1 MQHWGNCTLP
11 AMKWKMK
18 LATVEITKIINGG
31 YGLAHL
37 PSGQIV
43 LVRHVLPGEIVT
55 ITTEKTKKNCIL
67 GEVEQ
72 IVAANPARRKPPCRY
87 VGRCGGCD
95 LQHCDYPSQLAI
107 KKGIIEDLF
116 LRSRSDAVREAVQL
130 LAEPLGAPD
139 DFGYRQRIRL
149 QVDSGGALG
158 FHRFQSHSVVPI
170 DLCLLARQEE
180 NDVLFLLT
188 SHPDG
193 RKLTGNSVE
202 VELQENP
209 ATGKTVVTFR
219 MSRKPRPADMQAAER
234 FCRTFEQIERVFL
247 AGESFPLM
255 GPYGQQQADTANSLA
270 VRYPAIAGP
279 PGLERDSFSLTW
291 EAGGFCQVNLGQNI
305 NLIATVLGFSRVGP
319 DDRLLDLYCGMG
331 NFAIPLAMKAK
342 EVVGIEGQGSAIRS
356 AARNAA
362 AAGLDNTRF
371 RKSPIHEA
379 CTELIAGGE
388 QFDCVVIDPPRQGA
402 PDLAARLATLTR
414 DRLIYI
420 SCDPA
425 TLVRD
430 LADLGDHGFS
440 IGKIQPVD
448 MFPQTHHIETVVLLN
463 RQ

>member
-1 MQHWGNCTLP
+1 
-11 AMKWKMK
+11 MKWKMK
-18 LATVEITKIINGG
+18 LATVEITKVINGG

-37 PSGQIV
+37 PSGQII
-43 LVRHVLPGEIVT
+43 LVRHVLPGEVVT
-55 ITTEKTKKNCIL
+55 VTTEQTKKNYIL
-67 GEVEQ
+67 GEAEQ

-87 VGRCGGCD
+87 VGQCGGCD
-95 LQHCDYPSQLAI
+95 LQHCDYPNQLAI
-107 KKGIIEDLF
+107 KKGIIEDL
-116 LRSRSDAVREAVQL
+116 LVRGKSEAVREAARL
-130 LAEPLGAPD
+130 LADPLGAPA

-158 FHRFQSHSVVPI
+158 FHRFQSHSVIPI
-170 DLCLLARQEE
+170 DLCLLARKEE
-180 NDVLFLLT
+180 NEVLAMLK
-188 SHPDG
+188 SHRDG
-193 RKLTGNSVE
+193 RKLTGNSGE
-202 VELQENP
+202 IELQENP
-209 ATGKTVVTFR
+209 VTGKTVVIFN
-219 MSRKPRPADMQAAER
+219 MSRKPRPADVLSAER
-234 FCRTFEQIERVFL
+234 FCLEFEQIERVFL

-255 GPYGQQQADTANSLA
+255 GPYGPQPPDTANSLA
-270 VRYPAIAGP
+270 VRYPAMAAP
-279 PGLERDSFSLTW
+279 PGLPRDVLLTW

-305 NLIATVLGFSRVGP
+305 NLIATVLGFCRVGP
-319 DDRLLDLYCGMG
+319 TDRVLDLYCGMG
-331 NFAIPLAMKAK
+331 NFAIPLAMKAM

-356 AARNAA
+356 AAKNAG

-388 QFDCVVIDPPRQGA
+388 KFDCVVIDPPRQGA

-430 LADLGDHGFS
+430 LADLCDHGFS
-440 IGKIQPVD
+440 IAKIQPVD

-463 RQ
+463 RK

>member
-1 MQHWGNCTLP
+1 
-11 AMKWKMK
+11 MK

-43 LVRHVLPGEIVT
+43 LVRHVLPGEVVT
-55 ITTEKTKKNCIL
+55 VATEETKKNYIL
-67 GEVEQ
+67 GEAVQ
-72 IVAANPARRKPPCRY
+72 IVAVSPARRKPPCRY
-87 VGRCGGCD
+87 VGQCGGCD
-95 LQHCDYPSQLAI
+95 LQHCDYPGQLAI

-116 LRSRSDAVREAVQL
+116 LRGKSAAVREAVHL
-130 LAEPLGAPD
+130 LAEPLGAPA

-149 QVDSGGALG
+149 QVDGGGALG
-158 FHRFQSHSVVPI
+158 FHRFQSHSVIPI
-170 DLCLLARQEE
+170 DLCLLARKEE
-180 NDVLFLLT
+180 NDVLTLLN

-193 RKLTGNSVE
+193 RKLTGNSAE

-209 ATGKTVVTFR
+209 VTGKTVVIFR
-219 MSRKPRPADMQAAER
+219 MVRKPRPADMLAADR
-234 FCRTFEQIERVFL
+234 FCRAFEQIERVFL

-255 GPYGQQQADTANSLA
+255 GPYGPPKADPANSLA
-270 VRYPAIAGP
+270 VHYPAMAAP
-279 PGLERDSFSLTW
+279 PGLQQDFILTW

-319 DDRLLDLYCGMG
+319 TDRVLDLYCGMG

-356 AARNAA
+356 AAKNARA
-362 AAGLDNTRF
+362 ADLDNTRF

-379 CTELIAGGE
+379 CTELAAAGE

-402 PDLAARLATLTR
+402 PDLAARLATLAR

-430 LADLGDHGFS
+430 LADLGDHGFV
-440 IGKIQPVD
+440 IEKIQPVD

-463 RQ
+463 RK